1 MNRRITNILKINL
14 SLGNIFNMLVVI
26 EDRKDIYIKDN
37 RDKNNNISLENLN
50 PNPLILHSNNLE
62 IDSIPFGIIFS
73 V

>member
-26 EDRKDIYIKDN
+26 EDRKDIYIKDKRDK

-50 PNPLILHSNNLE
+50 LNSLILHSK
-62 IDSIPFGIIFS
+62 IWK
-73 V
+73 

>member
-26 EDRKDIYIKDN
+26 EDRKDIYIKDK

-50 PNPLILHSNNLE
+50 LNSLILHSK
-62 IDSIPFGIIFS
+62 IWK
-73 V
+73 

>member
-26 EDRKDIYIKDN
+26 EGRKDIYIKDK

-50 PNPLILHSNNLE
+50 LNSLILHSK
-62 IDSIPFGIIFS
+62 IWK
-73 V
+73 